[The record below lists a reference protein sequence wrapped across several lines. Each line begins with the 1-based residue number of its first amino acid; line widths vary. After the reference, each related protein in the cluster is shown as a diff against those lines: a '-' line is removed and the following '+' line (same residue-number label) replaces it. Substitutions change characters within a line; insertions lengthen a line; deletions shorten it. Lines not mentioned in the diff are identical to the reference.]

1 MPKQKVTREE
11 LLRKAWRL
19 FHRHGYHDTSLQ
31 LIATKTGIGKAG
43 LLHHFGSKQGLM
55 HAVIDFAKAYYT
67 TAVLSELG
75 GKGSLTER
83 LHRFLD
89 HHVRLCQL
97 DRRGCFFA
105 NTILETG
112 ADKLF
117 SEQLGQFHQDWIGAV
132 HQALLPYF
140 TPEEA
145 AERAYRLFADFE
157 GSVVIY
163 KIHGE
168 ADHLHRFVE
177 RAVASLSHPI
187 HLPTA

>member
-1 MPKQKVTREE
+1 MPRQKISRDE

-31 LIATKTGIGKAG
+31 LIASTCGIGKAG

-55 HAVIDFAKAYYT
+55 RAVIGFAKAYYT
-67 TAVLSELG
+67 HRVLSELH
-75 GKGSLTER
+75 GSAPLPTR
-83 LHRFLD
+83 LRRFLD
-89 HHVRLCQL
+89 HHINLCQL

-112 ADKLF
+112 ADGLF
-117 SEQLGQFHQDWIGAV
+117 ADQLGQFHEDWIGAV
-132 HQALLPYF
+132 RTALLPHY
-140 TPEEA
+140 PADEA
-145 AERAYRLFADFE
+145 AERAYRLFADYE

-168 ADHLHRFVE
+168 VDHLHRFVE
-177 RAVASLSHPI
+177 RATASLSHPI
-187 HLPTA
+187 HLPAA